1 MKNSNRIV
9 FFNIISTVILQGLAF
24 FSTPIFSRILGTENY
39 GVVSI
44 YVTWVS
50 VISIVFGLRTNSTLA
65 VAMNEYSQLDQIKY
79 QSSILFLSIIVFFLF
94 SLVTLIFITPISN
107 AIKLPKKVVIFIL
120 IQGFGNYC
128 VTFANSKFTYEF
140 KAGSNLILSFLTS
153 VGSILLSLVMIPLFL
168 TQNNYW
174 GRILGQAIIYF
185 IVGLA
190 ICIYIFYKG
199 KTFYDKD
206 YWKFCIPIAIPVIF
220 HGLSGLILN
229 QCDRVMLQHLETNT
243 VVGIYSLAYSF
254 SAVLATIWIAL
265 NNSWVP
271 FYYEYTREKKID
283 EMKLHAKNY
292 IEFYTVLSLGFI
304 LLAPEVYHLFAGG
317 DYWSGTSLISVF
329 SIGNYFVFLYS
340 FPVNY
345 EFYNKQTSIIA
356 IGTIAAGICN
366 IVLNIIFISY
376 CGMIGA
382 AVATALAH
390 ILQFLFH
397 HVCAKYFVG
406 KKEEYPFRLLSF
418 LILGVIFIALSM
430 IIETLDNQIIL
441 RWVIGIG
448 LGVYEL
454 IKIYKRRRI
463 L

>member
-39 GVVSI
+39 GIVSI

-50 VISIVFGLRTNSTLA
+50 VISIVFGLRTNSTIA
-65 VAMNEYSQLDQIKY
+65 VAMNEYPQSDQVKY
-79 QSSILFLSIIVFFLF
+79 QSSILFLSIIGFLLF
-94 SLVTLIFITPISN
+94 LLITLIFITPITY
-107 AIKLPKKVVIFIL
+107 AIKLEKEVVIFIL

-128 VTFANSKFTYEF
+128 ITFANSKFTYEF
-140 KAGSNLILSFLTS
+140 KAGCNLILSLLAS
-153 VGSILLSLVMIPLFL
+153 AGSIILSLVMIPLFL
-168 TQNNYW
+168 RQNNYL

-185 IVGLA
+185 IIGLA

-199 KTFYDKD
+199 KTLYNKY

-229 QCDRVMLQHLETNT
+229 QSDRVMLQHLETNT

-254 SAVLATIWIAL
+254 SAVLTTIWNAL

-271 FYYEYTREKKID
+271 FYYEYTRENKID

-292 IEFYTVLSLGFI
+292 IELYTVLSLGFI
-304 LLAPEVYHLFAGG
+304 LLTPEVYHLFAGG

-345 EFYNKQTSIIA
+345 EFYNKKTSIIA
-356 IGTIAAGICN
+356 IGTISAGICN
-366 IVLNIIFISY
+366 IVLNIIFISCY
-376 CGMIGA
+376 GMIGA

-406 KKEEYPFRLLSF
+406 KKEKYPFRLVPF
-418 LILGVIFIALSM
+418 LILGVIFTVLSM
-430 IIETLDNQIIL
+430 MAEALDNQIII
-441 RWVIGIG
+441 RWGIGIG
-448 LGVYEL
+448 LGVYEI
-454 IKIYKRRRI
+454 IKIYKRKRI
-463 L
+463 F